1 MESLVSEVD
10 AAGTRGRERGN
21 QDEKEETGPTLMRVA
36 REIGMEVVIP
46 TILSVAEEI
55 PFIDRISRLLSKCG
69 NVLQE
74 LSDQDCLVEDLRREI
89 SKVKESLQ
97 IYEEVFQFD
106 DKVEEIMKT
115 TIPFQQLE
123 VSLEEALQTLLDL
136 SRQGNV
142 LGVVFTKK
150 DNENLK
156 EHIFNLSQSLQLFC
170 QSIPLYQQ
178 RLQHQQRM
186 NELLHY
192 PEVFHSA
199 IRDHLSRFQS
209 GSRQWLFEEVSVWL
223 TSLPL
228 KEEGGD
234 GMEMKIDHRNEV
246 HASDDREKN
255 RVFWIRAEP
264 GMGKSAFAATLSKKL
279 KEEKT
284 FLGAYFCRHTEKNE
298 SPSKI
303 IRSLAA
309 QCCENLSS
317 LALTPAC
324 DQVFEKAFFEWDQIS
339 DGEKPSPSDLFDLL
353 LTNPLREYSI
363 LMSSRP
369 HPPMVFLVDA
379 LDEVSLTE
387 RKPLLY
393 ILSSKIQSLPSW
405 VKIVITSRP
414 EADIVKFLNRLN
426 PFEIMEDDSRHLSDI
441 RLFVSCQLREVMNED
456 ELGRGVELFVSRSEG
471 RFIYVANMI
480 SEILKNRLSGWTL
493 SDLDDRLPE
502 CGMVGW
508 YREFF
513 LRMRTRDEEFFDN
526 VTFRVVRLLIGAREP
541 LSVRDVK
548 MFLKLELSSS
558 QERLVDDLRQLFP
571 LRNVSA
577 DSSCSPVFVPFHKS
591 VFDWLTKE
599 ESSGPYHEGEV
610 RDNFYISKEEA
621 NKQFLH
627 HFQSIFVSEWLDGG
641 DMSCRPPSGSYFYRH
656 AFYHFLDPSS
666 NDVVLFEFGWSQL
679 FRMRVLVA
687 LLEEVGVNELI
698 RILESYSIQF
708 SSRFPRRTQDISD
721 LQFLLQLVR
730 LSSPGLKLRDA
741 DALPFQFLARLT
753 PSQCDGS
760 SLRLKQLYEESSQWR
775 SEREEYWLKPLG
787 HFLTPAGGSLD
798 RIIKLPQ
805 VSISFIMCPECIRH
819 QDLF

>member
-97 IYEEVFQFD
+97 IYEEGFQFD
-106 DKVEEIMKT
+106 DNVEEIIKT
-115 TIPFQQLE
+115 TIPYQQLE
-123 VSLEEALQTLLDL
+123 MSLEGALQTLLDL

-142 LGVVFTKK
+142 LGVVFMKK

-156 EHIFNLSQSLQLFC
+156 ESISHLKQSLQSFC
-170 QSIPLYQQ
+170 QSIPLCQQ
-178 RLQHQQRM
+178 RLQHQQRT
-186 NELLHY
+186 NELLQY

-199 IRDHLSRFQS
+199 IRDHLSRFQP
-209 GSRQWLFEEVSVWL
+209 GSRQWLFEEVSMWL
-223 TSLPL
+223 RSIPL
-228 KEEGGD
+228 NEESGD
-234 GMEMKIDHRNEV
+234 GMDHRNEGENEV
-246 HASDDREKN
+246 HASDDGEKN

-284 FLGAYFCRHTEKNE
+284 FLGAYFCRHTVKNE

-317 LALTPAC
+317 F
-324 DQVFEKAFFEWDQIS
+324 QVFEKAFVVWSKIPE
-339 DGEKPSPSDLFDLL
+339 GEKPSASDLFDLL
-353 LTNPLREYSI
+353 LTNPLVEYSK
-363 LMSSRP
+363 LMPTR
-369 HPPMVFLVDA
+369 PMVFLIDA

-387 RKPLLY
+387 REPLLS

-414 EADIVKFLNRLN
+414 EPGIVKFLNRLS
-426 PFEIMEDDSRHLSDI
+426 PFEIMEDDPRHLSDI

-456 ELGRGVELFVSRSEG
+456 ELERGVELFVSRSEG

-480 SEILKNRLSGWTL
+480 SEMLKNRLSGWTL

-513 LRMRTRDEEFFDN
+513 LRMRTRDEEFFDKN
-526 VTFRVVRLLIGAREP
+526 TFRVVRLLIGSREP
-541 LSVRDVK
+541 LSVGDVK
-548 MFLKLELSSS
+548 LFLKLDQSRQEL
-558 QERLVDDLRQLFP
+558 LVDDLRQLFP
-571 LRNVSA
+571 LRSA
-577 DSSCSPVFVPFHKS
+577 NGSQVFVPFHKS

-599 ESSGPYHEGEV
+599 EFSGPYHEGEV

-621 NKQFLH
+621 NKQFVDY
-627 HFQSIFVSEWLDGG
+627 FQSLFVSEWLDGG
-641 DMSCRPPSGSYFYRH
+641 DMSFRPPSGSYFYRH
-656 AFYHFLDPSS
+656 AFYHFLDCSS
-666 NDVVLFEFGWSQL
+666 NDVALFEFGVNQL
-679 FRMRVLVA
+679 FRMRVFAA
-687 LLEEVGVNELI
+687 LLEEVGVHELI
-698 RILESYSIQF
+698 RILEKYL
-708 SSRFPRRTQDISD
+708 SSRFCFHDEHQRSEVSI
-721 LQFLLQLVR
+721 LFQLVR
-730 LSSPGLKLRDA
+730 LSSPGLNSRNLDS
-741 DALPFQFLARLT
+741 LPFQFLSRF
-753 PSQCDGS
+753 PSQIDDHS
-760 SLRLKQLYEESSQWR
+760 RLKQLSKELGGWQSLSDFG
-775 SEREEYWLKPLG
+775 YWLKPLG
-787 HFLTPAGGSLD
+787 NYLTPAGGSLD
-798 RIIKLPQ
+798 RIIKLQQ
-805 VSISFIMCPECIRH
+805 VH
-819 QDLF
+819 QFSHVS